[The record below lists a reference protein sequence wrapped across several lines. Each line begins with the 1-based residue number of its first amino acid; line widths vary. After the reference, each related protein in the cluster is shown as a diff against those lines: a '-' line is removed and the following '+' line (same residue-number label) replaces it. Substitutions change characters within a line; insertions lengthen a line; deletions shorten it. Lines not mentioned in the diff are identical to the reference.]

1 MIKIVEIADV
11 HFGANVTLT
20 LKLYNDLLKC
30 FIGWIKDNAPDVN
43 IIAICGDLFHLKLSL
58 TSDESQLAIRFI
70 EDLSSNFPNA
80 RILLIKG
87 TRSHDLNQLDVFK
100 PKLSDNF
107 KIYDTV
113 TEDYYGE
120 GFKYLVIPEEYYPD
134 KSSYDK
140 YFNTN
145 EKYDWVFFHG
155 MFDFA
160 GGAALIQGSK
170 FNKITFSPSDF
181 ENIVSGKVVGGHIH
195 DPLVSKNGQIEYC
208 GSFERWKH
216 GEDLT
221 KGFRYHEYDSEKKV
235 VIKDEFIPNPNCQIF
250 KTINFKD
257 IDCTN
262 LENLIKTLEKESKGL
277 ASLRVKVSKTDDITP
292 SESENLVASCM
303 QFSNVSLYK
312 EAKIKSKDKT
322 EDSIKESEERKK
334 RIKEYENLSFEEIT
348 QKYAKEVLG
357 KTITSEQIKEVLT
370 P

>member
-30 FIGWIKDNAPDVN
+30 FIGWIKNNAPDVN

-70 EDLSSNFPNA
+70 EDLSSSFPNA

-216 GEDLT
+216 GEEKD
-221 KGFRYHEYDSEKKV
+221 KGFRIHKYDEKLKKV
-235 VIKDEFIPNPNCQIF
+235 ILDKFIINKDAQKFE
-250 KTINFKD
+250 TILYSS
-257 IDCTN
+257 IDASD
-262 LENLIKTLEKESKGL
+262 LEKLIVFLKERSDGL
-277 ASLRVKVSKTDDITP
+277 TSLRIKICKTDTVSDNEIN
-292 SESENLVASCM
+292 NLVAACLK
-303 QFSNVSLYK
+303 FDNIVLFK
-312 EAKIKSKDKT
+312 ENRIKPKKD
-322 EDSIKESEERKK
+322 DAESQKKAAERKS
-334 RIKEYENLSFEEIT
+334 RIKEYEGLTFNQIT
-348 QKYAKEVLG
+348 KKYAKEVFG
-357 KTITSEQIKEVLT
+357 KDISDEMISEVLC
-370 P
+370 